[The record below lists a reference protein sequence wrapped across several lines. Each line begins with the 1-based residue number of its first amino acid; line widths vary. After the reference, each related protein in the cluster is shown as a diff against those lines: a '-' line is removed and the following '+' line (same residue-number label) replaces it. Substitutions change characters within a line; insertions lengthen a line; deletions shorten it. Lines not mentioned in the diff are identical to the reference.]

1 MVGVEEGIIV
11 ITTVLVIQS
20 EVHERIVVKVF

>member
-20 EVHERIVVKVF
+20 EVHERVVVKVF